1 MKKIIKRFS
10 SFIIAIIFFVVSLP
24 LQNNSAKAYSDMA
37 QKILDDSSLGLSADK
52 KRTMAT
58 ITDTMLNAGF
68 EPAFICGVLGNIAKE
83 GSFGLFEGTTSTG
96 HTDYMRYMTKY
107 YQYYTKYSYKYIYN
121 CNFAEVCKIDAELY
135 AMNYQ
140 NSETGRCGFGLGCCQ
155 WTFGRTHGLIL
166 KYKEIAGNS
175 STITYEQTMLA
186 ECLYIVQELNGSKK
200 SVYTNWKSQNSSNL
214 SSVAAA
220 NSAARIF
227 CTQYERPSGYST
239 EKVQGSRAAMAEN
252 IYNVCMKEVITSKM
266 WHENLTPANLGSS
279 FDAIILNKNC
289 WKPIRPNSSSNVFL
303 YKEEWI
309 TGEMWR
315 FTRQSDGSYKI
326 VNFSNGQCLDANG
339 AGTTDGTNV
348 GTYNSND
355 SNAQR
360 WFIYEINGGYVLRA
374 KCGDLV
380 MNLDGNKSADN
391 TNIHLWTYHGGEAQV
406 FSLYHT
412 RGDSVVSDYAKPSP
426 SAPTLTV
433 KSYSSI
439 ALSWSATA
447 YTEKYIVYR
456 STDNSTWKKMGE
468 ATSTSYT
475 DTGLTAKTKY
485 YYKIEAVNRFY
496 TVSSPS
502 ASATT
507 SETPRYTVVFNSNSG
522 SGSMSNQIINRD
534 EATALNANQFRKE
547 GYSFLGWSTD
557 KIATKA
563 TYTDK
568 QSVTNL
574 AAGGGTV
581 TLYAIWKANTYK
593 VTLDDGSGE
602 TTVID
607 VTYDSKY
614 NVPDA
619 TKDGYHF
626 AGWYTKVNG
635 EGTLISKDTTVKI
648 TAAQTLYACWKKDV
662 LAITFNTNGGEAE
675 LTEKL
680 VSYDT
685 KYGYLPDATKQG
697 YEFGGWYLDKA
708 LTQQI
713 TADSIVKIT
722 VSQEVY
728 AKWAQVIPII
738 TFDAKGG
745 TAEMDTK
752 QVVMGKT
759 YGVLPD
765 AEKEGCEFIGWFTE
779 SGMEIV
785 SDSIVEIAEDTTVYA
800 KWRMKGDAD
809 ADGDVDI
816 DDVIMLQ
823 QWLLAVPDDPLTDW
837 KAVDLCQDER
847 IDVFDLCL
855 LKRLLIERNG
865 D

>member
-1 MKKIIKRFS
+1 MLSISLALNLPLFTIPNPMNVTAATTLLYPLPENSFVLTQKYSASHKAVDWGTLGSKTGVPIYAVEDGVVRTAASCGTYGILIVLWHESIGRYSAYAHCENTNYVSVGQKVKRGDTIATVGMTGNTSGPHLHFMIFKQMQS
-10 SFIIAIIFFVVSLP
+10 SSSNYPREATCEDPLSYSYTYAKNYAVSLNANGGEVSP
-24 LQNNSAKAYSDMA
+24 TSITVSGTYS
-37 QKILDDSSLGLSADK
+37 GLPTPSRNGYAF
-52 KRTMAT
+52 AGWY
-58 ITDTMLNAGF
+58 TDPSGGTNVWNGAGL
-68 EPAFICGVLGNIAKE
+68 AVNGN
-83 GSFGLFEGTTSTG
+83 
-96 HTDYMRYMTKY
+96 HT
-107 YQYYTKYSYKYIYN
+107 
-121 CNFAEVCKIDAELY
+121 LY
-135 AMNYQ
+135 AH
-140 NSETGRCGFGLGCCQ
+140 
-155 WTFGRTHGLIL
+155 W
-166 KYKEIAGNS
+166 
-175 STITYEQTMLA
+175 
-186 ECLYIVQELNGSKK
+186 KK
-200 SVYTNWKSQNSSNL
+200 WY
-214 SSVAAA
+214 AD
-220 NSAARIF
+220 
-227 CTQYERPSGYST
+227 
-239 EKVQGSRAAMAEN
+239 
-252 IYNVCMKEVITSKM
+252 
-266 WHENLTPANLGSS
+266 LTPANLGSS

-360 WFIYEINGGYVLRA
+360 WFIYEMNGGYVLRA
-374 KCGDLV
+374 ACGDLV
-380 MNLDGNKSADN
+380 MDLDGNKSADN

-439 ALSWSATA
+439 ALSWNVTA
-447 YTEKYIVYR
+447 YTEKYNVYR

-507 SETPRYTVVFNSNSG
+507 SEIPRYTVVFNSNSG

-547 GYSFLGWSTD
+547 GYSFFGWSTD

-568 QSVTNL
+568 QSVTDL

-593 VTLDDGSGE
+593 VTLDDGSGK

-607 VTYDSKY
+607 VTYDGKY
-614 NVPDA
+614 NVHDA

-626 AGWYTKVNG
+626 AGWYTKSNG
-635 EGTLISKDTTVKI
+635 EGTMISKDTTVKI